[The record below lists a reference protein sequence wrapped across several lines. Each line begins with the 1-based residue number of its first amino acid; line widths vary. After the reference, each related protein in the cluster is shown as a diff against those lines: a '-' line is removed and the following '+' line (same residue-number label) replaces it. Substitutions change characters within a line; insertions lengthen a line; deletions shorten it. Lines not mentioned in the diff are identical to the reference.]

1 MRVSGEIAEGGNV
14 RDDER
19 RAARHRLE
27 QRHPERGPPGRT
39 EVDVG
44 AAIVAGP
51 AAVGVTREVHAWS
64 EPSPPGGALHAR
76 APRTVAD
83 DRQMRGGM
91 TLEDARH
98 RREHRAEV
106 IARLDPSQPQ
116 QSRPWGPFGQA
127 GAEEP
132 RVDPVRDDFPRRREV
147 ASHRLLSGAAD
158 RDRGCMAIEQ
168 PLERTAQET
177 KADRAGEPGVKR
189 GDDGNAR
196 SHRGARCDDA
206 ERRIQP
212 AMHMHDVEPLLAK
225 QRLEPRCEP
234 PAHGNPCDSAI
245 RVDHQARTYT
255 AHIRRINGAVHAHMR
270 RHDDRMMPQRLQFPC
285 EIVHVLRYAAEL
297 RIVVLRDERDA
308 QRRHRGETRSASRST
323 ADTTAAGRSS
333 WR

>member
-1 MRVSGEIAEGGNV
+1 MPLGDSPSLLHHRLTPRAVVDQVIHRPSPPSGIAGWSEYGVRVSGEIAEGGNV

-83 DRQMRGGM
+83 DRQTRGGM

-132 RVDPVRDDFPRRREV
+132 RVDAVRDDFPRRREV
-147 ASHRLLSGAAD
+147 ASHRIARGAAD
-158 RDRGCMAIEQ
+158 RDRGCMAIEH
-168 PLERTAQET
+168 PLQRPAEDAT
-177 KADRAGEPGVKR
+177 ADRAGEPGVER
-189 GDDGNAR
+189 GDDGKPQAPR
-196 SHRGARCDDA
+196 RPRRHEA
-206 ERRIQP
+206 ERGIQP
-212 AMHMHDVEPLLAK
+212 AVDMDDIEALGAK
-225 QRLEPRCEP
+225 QLFQTFGEP
-234 PAHGNPCDSAI
+234 PYDGDS
-245 RVDHQARTYT
+245 
-255 AHIRRINGAVHAHMR
+255 
-270 RHDDRMMPQRLQFPC
+270 
-285 EIVHVLRYAAEL
+285 
-297 RIVVLRDERDA
+297 RDA
-308 QRRHRGETRSASRST
+308 AICVDDD
-323 ADTTAAGRSS
+323 ACP
-333 WR
+333 